1 MAKRPINYT
10 SRDFESIKDD
20 LENYA
25 KRYYPNSFKDF
36 SEASFGSLMLDMV
49 AYVGDQLS
57 FYADFQANESFL
69 DSAIRFD
76 NVVRLAETLGYKHQG
91 SGKSTGKISLYMLV
105 PVSSNSRAP
114 DLNYFPILEAGSNFG
129 GNNGSIYTLINDV
142 DFSDPGNEIT
152 VARTD
157 ATTGNPTFFA
167 VKALGE
173 VISGQQYQEQ
183 IEVGDYQRFLK
194 LTLDRDNI
202 TEVMSVKD
210 SQGHIYYEVE
220 NLSQDVVISQV
231 KNVDDNT
238 RTSVP
243 YTMQIKP
250 VPRRY
255 VIENDRE
262 NNTHIQFGYGSA
274 ENITGDLIADP
285 ADVVL
290 DITSKPYVTA
300 ETFDPTN
307 LIKTDKFGVVPTN
320 TTLTI
325 EYTANTTE
333 IANASVGTVSTIVS
347 PKLLFKNRASLSE
360 NLISTMLSSIEVDN
374 EDPILGDLA
383 PISADEVR
391 IRALGAY
398 ASQGRAV
405 TREDYINIAYRMD
418 PKFGKIKRANVIRD
432 ENSLKRNLNMYVLTE
447 SSDGNLS
454 QANITLKQNLKT
466 WLDRYKMINDT
477 IDILDGKI
485 INLGIRY
492 EIIADVDANR
502 FDLLDKCNQK
512 LLDKF
517 LNIKFSL
524 GESVFISEIYKLL
537 NDVPGVVDTRM
548 VELYNVFGGLYSN
561 YIYDIDSNM
570 SFDGRYLNIPQD
582 SAAEILFPSTD
593 IVGVVK

>member
-1 MAKRPINYT
+1 M
-10 SRDFESIKDD
+10 
-20 LENYA
+20 
-25 KRYYPNSFKDF
+25 
-36 SEASFGSLMLDMV
+36 
-49 AYVGDQLS
+49 
-57 FYADFQANESFL
+57 
-69 DSAIRFD
+69 
-76 NVVRLAETLGYKHQG
+76 
-91 SGKSTGKISLYMLV
+91 
-105 PVSSNSRAP
+105 
-114 DLNYFPILEAGSNFG
+114 
-129 GNNGSIYTLINDV
+129 
-142 DFSDPGNEIT
+142 
-152 VARTD
+152 
-157 ATTGNPTFFA
+157 
-167 VKALGE
+167 
-173 VISGQQYQEQ
+173 
-183 IEVGDYQRFLK
+183 
-194 LTLDRDNI
+194 TLDRDNI

-418 PKFGKIKRANVIRD
+418 PKFGKIK
-432 ENSLKRNLNMYVLTE
+432 ELT
-447 SSDGNLS
+447 
-454 QANITLKQNLKT
+454 
-466 WLDRYKMINDT
+466 
-477 IDILDGKI
+477 
-485 INLGIRY
+485 
-492 EIIADVDANR
+492 
-502 FDLLDKCNQK
+502 
-512 LLDKF
+512 
-517 LNIKFSL
+517 
-524 GESVFISEIYKLL
+524 
-537 NDVPGVVDTRM
+537 
-548 VELYNVFGGLYSN
+548 
-561 YIYDIDSNM
+561 
-570 SFDGRYLNIPQD
+570 
-582 SAAEILFPSTD
+582 
-593 IVGVVK
+593 